1 MRLTRFSANTL
12 SRGRVMPT
20 KTIARLIAVLDTQ
33 DLAPAIERL
42 EKATGEAME
51 REPPEQLTVVDGLT
65 DDLNR
70 KQTRMIEFATMQK
83 IKAEPE
89 LISPSTSATFRRCN
103 NIIHVE
109 APCNCLQA

>member
-65 DDLNR
+65 
-70 KQTRMIEFATMQK
+70 
-83 IKAEPE
+83 
-89 LISPSTSATFRRCN
+89 
-103 NIIHVE
+103 
-109 APCNCLQA
+109 LQLLLWEMSESMGNHDSEVVDASSVD

>member
-89 LISPSTSATFRRCN
+89 LISPSTMCN
-103 NIIHVE
+103 F
-109 APCNCLQA
+109 